1 MNRAFPE
8 KTATEREKIAR
19 GVLVH
24 FGRVMADFM
33 RARKRT
39 NEEVL
44 ESLTIEGI
52 EHLEAARDAG
62 KGALVVTAHFGNWE
76 RMAHAIS
83 ALGFKLH
90 VIARDATHPVMNDLV
105 ADLRRSSGVAL
116 ISRGAAALPTL
127 KALKRNE
134 FVGLLPDQNSDEL
147 YVPFFGVPCGTVT
160 GPAVLSQRS
169 GSPLIPIYCA
179 RLGVGKYHFWIEPP
193 LEPEP
198 GFEPIE
204 GMTRAVNKSLENAIR
219 KYPDQYLWIHNRWKS
234 AKKQG
239 LVT

>member
-1 MNRAFPE
+1 VARAFPE
-8 KTATEREKIAR
+8 KSASEQEEIAE
-19 GVLVH
+19 GVLLH

-44 ESLTIEGI
+44 ASMTIEGI
-52 EHLEAARDAG
+52 EHFEAARSAG

-83 ALGFKLH
+83 ALGYKLH
-90 VIARDATHPVMNDLV
+90 VIARDANDPAMNDLV
-105 ADLRRSSGVAL
+105 ADLRRSSGVGL
-116 ISRGAAALPTL
+116 ISRGEAALPTL

-147 YVPFFGVPCGTVT
+147 FVPFFGVPCGTVT

-169 GSPLIPIYCA
+169 GAPLIPIYCV
-179 RLGVGKYHFWIEPP
+179 RLGVGKYHFRIEPP

-204 GMTRAVNKSLENAIR
+204 GMTRSVNRSLENAIR
-219 KYPDQYLWIHNRWKS
+219 QHPEQYLWIHNRWKS
-234 AKKQG
+234 AKRSG
-239 LVT
+239 LVQ